1 MRVITGI
8 ARGRKL
14 QTLPG
19 LEVRPTSEAAKE
31 AIFSILQNE
40 IENAMVLDLFAGS
53 GQLGIEALSRGA
65 RQAVF
70 VDQNRDAKE
79 VVLQN
84 LNHTGLIKQARVA
97 QMDALAFLSHTR
109 DVFDIAL
116 LDPPYNQQVIHRALP
131 LLVPHMSQ
139 SGVIVCETDK
149 REELPDQVGEF
160 AIHRVYRY
168 GKAKVTVYRRPAEE
182 E

>member
-40 IENAMVLDLFAGS
+40 LENAMVLDLFAGS

-65 RQAVF
+65 RQAIF

-84 LNHTGLIKQARVA
+84 LTHTGLIKQARVA
-97 QMDALAFLSHTR
+97 QMDALSFLAHTQET
-109 DVFDIAL
+109 FDIAL
-116 LDPPYNQQVIHRALP
+116 LDPPYNKELIHQALP
-131 LLVPHMSQ
+131 LLAPHMAPT
-139 SGVIVCETDK
+139 GVIVCESDK
-149 REELPDQVGEF
+149 REVLPEQAGGVSIYRE
-160 AIHRVYRY
+160 YRY
-168 GKAKVTVYRRPAEE
+168 GKAKVTVYRRPEE